1 MAGSGG
7 LVRSKQESLRGEMEL
22 GVLVGEERELKGIAK
37 VGIAR
42 MHKGLGRPVQYFLIA
57 MT

>member
-1 MAGSGG
+1 MG
-7 LVRSKQESLRGEMEL
+7 L